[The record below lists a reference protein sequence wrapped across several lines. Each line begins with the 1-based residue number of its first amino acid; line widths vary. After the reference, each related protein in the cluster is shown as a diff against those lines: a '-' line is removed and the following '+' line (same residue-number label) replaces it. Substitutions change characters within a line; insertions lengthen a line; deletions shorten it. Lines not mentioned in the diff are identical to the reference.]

1 LLNEALDQSKDAQ
14 DMFVKIQTITY
25 CFSLNLLY
33 KTVSSHAQYKYLS
46 EIERGISKPSV
57 STVINILNGFH
68 LTLEEYLSKDLKNET
83 ISKNIEIQKI
93 LSYVDSLNLTEYQ
106 KNFLLDIV
114 NIINEGRY

>member
-1 LLNEALDQSKDAQ
+1 MFDYVNFSKNIKFYRQ
-14 DMFVKIQTITY
+14 ELGYSQEMFAEKIGI
-25 CFSLNLLY
+25 
-33 KTVSSHAQYKYLS
+33 AYKYLS

-68 LTLEEYLSKDLKNET
+68 LTLEEYLSKNLKNET

-93 LSYVDSLNLTEYQ
+93 LFYVDSLNLTEYQ

-114 NIINEGRY
+114 NIINEGRH